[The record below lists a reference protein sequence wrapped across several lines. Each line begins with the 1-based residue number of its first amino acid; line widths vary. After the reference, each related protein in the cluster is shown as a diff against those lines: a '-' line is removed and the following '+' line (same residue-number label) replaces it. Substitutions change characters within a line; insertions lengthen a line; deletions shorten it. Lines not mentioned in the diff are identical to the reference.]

1 MTATSHRGS
10 PTTYPGD
17 PSGQGAGGAVS
28 PPPQRPQA
36 PGLYPWIMA
45 GSVAVA
51 ILGAALSLNGVF
63 RGWAW
68 FMPLITTVVAV
79 ALTLAILRTLRIQ
92 PLLAT
97 LGALA
102 ALAGIL
108 TFTFCRQD
116 SFLGF
121 IPTTGTFGAV
131 GRLIKRA
138 AETVVSESAPVAP
151 NAGIVFV
158 TCACLG
164 LLVILIDALAVPL
177 SMPAASGIGLL
188 AVMVVPATI
197 KPQSVGVAGF
207 VGATVGYLLI
217 LGCSQWFAP
226 DARLQSGAP
235 RSSGQIRRSL
245 VTGALALGLALVV
258 PLAIPGFETGTFPQ
272 GSRLS
277 PWGTSN
283 GLNPMI
289 TLGNSL
295 RSPTGSGR
303 ITYSTSSSAATYLR
317 SVTIDHF
324 DGETWAPD
332 DRSAIR
338 RAGVDRIE
346 PGYSIQGE
354 VVNAVTSINAG
365 LFTSPY
371 LPAPFAP
378 VSVNGLNG
386 RWTWDPATLS
396 IMSTETSTL
405 AQRYVVF
412 SAAPRITAQAL
423 SQVTGQPRSVSE
435 DFLRVP
441 GNLPSIVR
449 QTAEQVTASAGS
461 NYAKALAIQKYLR
474 SSEFTYSLQAPVQN
488 GYDGNGLSVLADFL
502 AVKSGYCVHFSSA
515 MAVMARVEGIP
526 SRIAVGYAPGRLTGE
541 TVALVGQGSFPEYEV
556 DARDAHAWPELYFEG
571 LGWVPFEPTPSR
583 GVVPEYATESS
594 VPGSL
599 STNADEKDVPG
610 TSVTPAPSTVPLPG
624 GDTPTAGSG
633 ASDPLPTV
641 IATIAAVLLLA
652 AFLCSPRLSR
662 VVLRR
667 RRLNPKKPA
676 DRGSPDALSPD
687 AASPQAA
694 SPGQHDSA
702 ALAWAELQDLATD
715 FGVPSTPSETPRHF
729 SARLRSSSV
738 LGEAGGLDDAAH
750 AAVTSL
756 TADFERQRYGRPM
769 EAASP
774 AAARVAV
781 VRESLR
787 NNASWLVRFRANWLP
802 PSLMR
807 RWFHALGAP
816 FRAVGTLFRR
826 TGHGIA
832 RSWRALRGLLPQRR

>member
-1 MTATSHRGS
+1 
-10 PTTYPGD
+10 
-17 PSGQGAGGAVS
+17 
-28 PPPQRPQA
+28 
-36 PGLYPWIMA
+36 MA
-45 GSVAVA
+45 GAISVGV
-51 ILGAALSLNGVF
+51 LGASLSLNGVF

-68 FMPLITTVVAV
+68 LLPLITTVVAV
-79 ALTLAILRTLRIQ
+79 SLTLAILRSLRLPPI
-92 PLLAT
+92 LST
-97 LGALA
+97 LGSFA

-108 TFTFCRQD
+108 SFTFCRAD
-116 SFLGF
+116 SLLGF
-121 IPTTGTFGAV
+121 IPTPGTFAAV

-138 AETVVSESAPVAP
+138 GETVVSESAPVAP

-177 SMPAASGIGLL
+177 SMPAASGVGLL

-197 KPQSVGVAGF
+197 KPQSVGMPGF
-207 VGATVGYLLI
+207 IGATIGFLLI

-226 DARLQSGAP
+226 DSRLQSGAP
-235 RSSGQIRRSL
+235 RSSGQFKRSL
-245 VTGALALGLALVV
+245 VTGVLTLGLALAV
-258 PLAIPGFETGTFPQ
+258 PLAIPGFDSGTFPQ

-303 ITYSTSSSAATYLR
+303 ITYATSSSAPLYLR

-332 DRSAIR
+332 DRTATR
-338 RAGVDRIE
+338 RAGADKIE
-346 PGYSIQGE
+346 TGYAVQGD

-386 RWTWDPATLS
+386 RWTWDPNTLS

-412 SAAPRITAQAL
+412 SAAPKVTAQTL
-423 SQVTGQPRSVSE
+423 SQANAAPRSISD
-435 DFLRVP
+435 DFLRIP
-441 GNLPSIVR
+441 GNLPGIVR
-449 QTAEQVTASAGS
+449 ETADKVTASSGN
-461 NYAKALAIQKYLR
+461 NYAKALAIQKFLR
-474 SSEFTYSLQAPVQN
+474 SGEFSYSLQAPVQN

-502 AVKSGYCVHFSSA
+502 SVKAGYCVHFSSA

-541 TVALVGQGSFPEYEV
+541 SVALVGQGSFPEYEV

-583 GVVPEYATESS
+583 GVVPDYATDSS
-594 VPGSL
+594 VTGNL
-599 STNADEKDVPG
+599 STNADEKDVP
-610 TSVTPAPSTVPLPG
+610 TTPATPAPTPLPLPG
-624 GDTPTAGSG
+624 AETPTTGPVESN
-633 ASDPLPTV
+633 PFPT
-641 IATIAAVLLLA
+641 IGLIAAAAVIFA
-652 AFLCSPRLSR
+652 AFLGSPWLSR
-662 VVLRR
+662 TLLRR
-667 RRLNPKKPA
+667 RRLNRRPPPE
-676 DRGSPDALSPD
+676 DERP
-687 AASPQAA
+687 
-694 SPGQHDSA
+694 PGYQDPSA
-702 ALAWAELQDLATD
+702 AHAWAELLDLSAD

-729 SARLRSSSV
+729 SSRLRSSTA
-738 LGEAGGLDDAAH
+738 LGEAGGLDEAAH
-750 AAVTSL
+750 SAVSSL
-756 TADFERQRYGRPM
+756 TSDFERQRYGRPT
-769 EAASP
+769 EASRA
-774 AAARVAV
+774 AAARIAV

-787 NNASWLVRFRANWLP
+787 NNASWWVRFRATWLP

-807 RWFHALGAP
+807 RWFRALGAP
-816 FRAVGTLFRR
+816 FRAIAALFRHL
-826 TGHGIA
+826 GYGIA
-832 RSWRALRGLLPQRR
+832 RAWRAMRGLLPQRR

>member
-1 MTATSHRGS
+1 
-10 PTTYPGD
+10 
-17 PSGQGAGGAVS
+17 
-28 PPPQRPQA
+28 
-36 PGLYPWIMA
+36 MA
-45 GSVAVA
+45 GAISVGV
-51 ILGAALSLNGVF
+51 LGASLSLNGVF

-68 FMPLITTVVAV
+68 LLPLITTVVAV
-79 ALTLAILRTLRIQ
+79 ALTLAILRSLRLPPI
-92 PLLAT
+92 LST
-97 LGALA
+97 LGSFA
-102 ALAGIL
+102 ALAGVL
-108 TFTFCRQD
+108 AFTFCRAD
-116 SFLGF
+116 SLLGF
-121 IPTTGTFGAV
+121 IPTPGTFAAV

-138 AETVVSESAPVAP
+138 GETVVSESAPVAP

-177 SMPAASGIGLL
+177 SMPAASGVGLL

-197 KPQSVGVAGF
+197 KPQSVGMPSF
-207 VGATVGYLLI
+207 LGATIGFLLI

-226 DARLQSGAP
+226 DSRLQSGAP
-235 RSSGQIRRSL
+235 RSSGQFKRSL
-245 VTGALALGLALVV
+245 VTGVLALGLALVV
-258 PLAIPGFETGTFPQ
+258 PLAIPGFESGTFPQ

-303 ITYSTSSSAATYLR
+303 ITYATSSSAPLYLR

-332 DRSAIR
+332 DRTATR
-338 RAGVDRIE
+338 RAGADKIE
-346 PGYSIQGE
+346 AGYAVQGE

-386 RWTWDPATLS
+386 RWTWDPNTLS

-412 SAAPRITAQAL
+412 SAAPKVTAQAL
-423 SQVTGQPRSVSE
+423 SQANAAPRSISD
-435 DFLRVP
+435 DFLRIP
-441 GNLPSIVR
+441 GNLPGIIR
-449 QTAEQVTASAGS
+449 ETADKVTASAGN
-461 NYAKALAIQKYLR
+461 NYGKALAIQKFLR
-474 SSEFTYSLQAPVQN
+474 SGEFTYSLQAPVQN

-502 AVKSGYCVHFSSA
+502 SVKAGYCVHFSSA

-541 TVALVGQGSFPEYEV
+541 SVALVGQGSFPEYEV

-583 GVVPEYATESS
+583 GVVPDYASESS
-594 VPGSL
+594 VTGNL
-599 STNADEKDVPG
+599 STNADEKDVP
-610 TSVTPAPSTVPLPG
+610 TTAATPAPTPLPLPG
-624 GDTPTAGSG
+624 AESPAAGPVENN
-633 ASDPLPTV
+633 PLPT
-641 IATIAAVLLLA
+641 IGITAGAVLVLA
-652 AFLCSPRLSR
+652 AFLGSPRLSR
-662 VVLRR
+662 TVLRR
-667 RRLNPKKPA
+667 RRLNRRPPPE
-676 DRGSPDALSPD
+676 DERP
-687 AASPQAA
+687 
-694 SPGQHDSA
+694 PGYQDPSA
-702 ALAWAELQDLATD
+702 ALAWAELLDLSAD
-715 FGVPSTPSETPRHF
+715 YGVPSVPSETPRHF
-729 SARLRSSSV
+729 SARLRSSSI
-738 LGEAGGLDDAAH
+738 LGDTGGLDDAAH
-750 AAVTSL
+750 AAVSSL
-756 TADFERQRYGRPM
+756 TADFERQRYGRPS
-769 EAASP
+769 EP
-774 AAARVAV
+774 GKAAAPRIAV

-787 NNASWLVRFRANWLP
+787 NNSNWWVRFRATWLP

-816 FRAVGTLFRR
+816 FRAVASGARH
-826 TGHGIA
+826 TGRAVA
-832 RSWRALRGLLPQRR
+832 RPWRALRGLLPQRR

>member
-1 MTATSHRGS
+1 
-10 PTTYPGD
+10 
-17 PSGQGAGGAVS
+17 
-28 PPPQRPQA
+28 
-36 PGLYPWIMA
+36 MA
-45 GSVAVA
+45 GA
-51 ILGAALSLNGVF
+51 ISAGVLGAALSLNGVF

-68 FMPLITTVVAV
+68 LLPLITTVVAV
-79 ALTLAILRTLRIQ
+79 SLTLAILRSLRLP
-92 PLLAT
+92 PLVST
-97 LGALA
+97 LGSFA

-108 TFTFCRQD
+108 SFTFCRPD
-116 SFLGF
+116 SLLGF
-121 IPTTGTFGAV
+121 IPTPGTFAAV

-138 AETVVSESAPVAP
+138 GETVVSESAPVAP

-177 SMPAASGIGLL
+177 SMPAASGVGLL

-197 KPQSVGVAGF
+197 KPQSVGMPGF
-207 VGATVGYLLI
+207 IGATVGFLLI

-226 DARLQSGAP
+226 DSRLQSGAS
-235 RSSGQIRRSL
+235 RSSGQFKRSL
-245 VTGALALGLALVV
+245 VTGVLTLGLALAV
-258 PLAIPGFETGTFPQ
+258 PLAIPGFDSGTFPQ

-303 ITYSTSSSAATYLR
+303 ITYATSSSAPLYLR

-332 DRSAIR
+332 DRTATR
-338 RAGVDRIE
+338 RAGADRIE
-346 PGYSIQGE
+346 TGYAVQGD

-386 RWTWDPATLS
+386 RWTWDPNTLS

-412 SAAPRITAQAL
+412 SAAPRVTAQAL
-423 SQVTGQPRSVSE
+423 SQANAAPRSISD
-435 DFLRVP
+435 DFLRIP
-441 GNLPSIVR
+441 GNLPGIVR
-449 QTAEQVTASAGS
+449 ETADKVTASSGN
-461 NYAKALAIQKYLR
+461 NYAKALAIQKFLR
-474 SSEFTYSLQAPVQN
+474 SGEFSYSLQAPVQN

-502 AVKSGYCVHFSSA
+502 SVKAGYCVHFSSA

-541 TVALVGQGSFPEYEV
+541 SVALVGQGSFPEYEV

-583 GVVPEYATESS
+583 GVVPDYATDSS
-594 VPGSL
+594 VTGNL
-599 STNADEKDVPG
+599 STNADEKDVP
-610 TSVTPAPSTVPLPG
+610 TTPATPAPTPLPLPG
-624 GDTPTAGSG
+624 AETPATGPVESN
-633 ASDPLPTV
+633 PFPT
-641 IATIAAVLLLA
+641 IGLLAAAAVVLA
-652 AFLCSPRLSR
+652 AFLGSPWLSR
-662 VVLRR
+662 TLLRR
-667 RRLNPKKPA
+667 RRLNRKPPPE
-676 DRGSPDALSPD
+676 DERP
-687 AASPQAA
+687 
-694 SPGQHDSA
+694 PGYVDPSA
-702 ALAWAELQDLATD
+702 AHAWAELLDLSAD
-715 FGVPSTPSETPRHF
+715 FGLPSTPSETPRHF
-729 SARLRSSSV
+729 SYRLRSSTA
-738 LGEAGGLDDAAH
+738 LGEVGGLDDAAH
-750 AAVTSL
+750 SAVSSL
-756 TADFERQRYGRPM
+756 TSDFERQRYGRPS
-769 EAASP
+769 EASKA
-774 AAARVAV
+774 AAARIAV

-787 NNASWLVRFRANWLP
+787 NNSSWWVRFRATWLP

-807 RWFHALGAP
+807 RWFRALGAP
-816 FRAVGTLFRR
+816 FRAMAALLRHLGY
-826 TGHGIA
+826 GISRA
-832 RSWRALRGLLPQRR
+832 WRAMRGLLPQRR

>member
-1 MTATSHRGS
+1 
-10 PTTYPGD
+10 
-17 PSGQGAGGAVS
+17 
-28 PPPQRPQA
+28 
-36 PGLYPWIMA
+36 MA

-51 ILGAALSLNGVF
+51 VLGAALSLNGVF

-68 FMPLITTVVAV
+68 FMPLITTVLAV
-79 ALTLAILRTLRIQ
+79 ALTLAILRSLRVQ

-108 TFTFCRQD
+108 SFTFARQD
-116 SFLGF
+116 SFIGF
-121 IPTTGTFGAV
+121 IPTTGTFTAV

-158 TCACLG
+158 ACACMG

-197 KPQSVGVAGF
+197 KPQSVGMAGF
-207 VGATVGYLLI
+207 IGATAGYLLI

-235 RSSGQIRRSL
+235 RSSGQFRRSL
-245 VTGALALGLALVV
+245 VTGAVALGLALVV

-295 RSPTGSGR
+295 RSPTGAGR
-303 ITYSTSSSAATYLR
+303 ITYATSTSAPTYLR
-317 SVTIDHF
+317 SVTVDHF

-332 DRSAIR
+332 DRSATR
-338 RAGVDRIE
+338 RAGADRIE
-346 PGYSIQGE
+346 TGYAVQGE
-354 VVNAVTSINAG
+354 VVNAVTSINTG

-396 IMSTETSTL
+396 IMSTETTTL

-412 SAAPRITAQAL
+412 SATPKVTAQSL
-423 SQVTGQPRSVSE
+423 SQATAPPRSISD
-435 DFLRVP
+435 DFLRIP
-441 GNLPSIVR
+441 GNLPGIVR
-449 QTAEQVTASAGS
+449 ETADAVTASAGS

-474 SSEFTYSLQAPVQN
+474 SNEFTYSLQAPVQN

-583 GVVPEYATESS
+583 GVVPDYASETS
-594 VPGSL
+594 VPGNL
-599 STNADEKDVPG
+599 STNADEKEVP
-610 TSVTPAPSTVPLPG
+610 SSAATPAPTTVPLPG
-624 GDTPTAGSG
+624 VDTPGAGS
-633 ASDPLPTV
+633 AAANPLPAFA
-641 IATIAAVLLLA
+641 ATGAAVLLLA
-652 AFLCSPRLSR
+652 AFLGSPRLSR
-662 VVLRR
+662 TVLRR
-667 RRLNPKKPA
+667 RRLSH
-676 DRGSPDALSPD
+676 RGPPDD
-687 AASPQAA
+687 ARP
-694 SPGQHDSA
+694 PGYQDPSA

-715 FGVPSTPSETPRHF
+715 FGVPSRPSETPRHF
-729 SARLRSSSV
+729 SARLRSSTV

-750 AAVTSL
+750 AAVASL
-756 TADFERQRYGRPM
+756 TSDFERQRYGRPA
-769 EAASP
+769 EAAS
-774 AAARVAV
+774 AAAPRIAV

-787 NNASWLVRFRANWLP
+787 NNTGWLVRFRANWVP
-802 PSLMR
+802 PSLMN
-807 RWFHALGAP
+807 RWFRALGAP
-816 FRAVGTLFRR
+816 FRAVAALA
-826 TGHGIA
+826 GHLGQAIA
-832 RSWRALRGLLPQRR
+832 RSWRALKGLLPQRR

>member
-1 MTATSHRGS
+1 MTVTSRPSAEPRGNRAGAPAKGRPS
-10 PTTYPGD
+10 NSRKPG
-17 PSGQGAGGAVS
+17 
-28 PPPQRPQA
+28 
-36 PGLYPWIMA
+36 PGLYPWAMA
-45 GSVAVA
+45 GA
-51 ILGAALSLNGVF
+51 ISIGVLGAALSLNGVF

-68 FMPLITTVVAV
+68 LLPLITTVVAV
-79 ALTLAILRTLRIQ
+79 ALALAVLRSLRV
-92 PLLAT
+92 PAGFAS
-97 LGALA
+97 LGSLA

-108 TFTFCRQD
+108 SFTFCRPD

-121 IPTTGTFGAV
+121 IPTPGTFGAV

-138 AETVVSESAPVAP
+138 GETVVSESAPVAP

-164 LLVILIDALAVPL
+164 LLVVLIDALAVPL

-188 AVMVVPATI
+188 AIMVVPATI

-207 VGATVGYLLI
+207 IGATVGFLLI

-226 DARLQSGAP
+226 DSRLQSGAP
-235 RSSGQIRRSL
+235 RSAGQFRRSL

-258 PLAIPGFETGTFPQ
+258 PLAIPGFESGTFPQ

-277 PWGTSN
+277 PWGSSN

-303 ITYSTSSSAATYLR
+303 ITYATSSSAPLYLR

-332 DRSAIR
+332 DRPATR
-338 RAGVDRIE
+338 RAGADKIE
-346 PGYSIQGE
+346 TGYSVQGE
-354 VVNAVTSINAG
+354 IVNAVTSINAG

-386 RWTWDPATLS
+386 RWTWDPNTLS

-412 SAAPRITAQAL
+412 SAAPKITAQAL
-423 SQVTGQPRSVSE
+423 SQANAAPRSISD
-435 DFLRVP
+435 DFLRIP
-441 GNLPSIVR
+441 GNLPGIVR
-449 QTAEQVTASAGS
+449 ETADKVTASAGN

-474 SSEFTYSLQAPVQN
+474 SGEFTYSLQAPVQN

-502 AVKSGYCVHFSSA
+502 SVKAGYCVHFSSA
-515 MAVMARVEGIP
+515 MAVMARAEGIP

-541 TVALVGQGSFPEYEV
+541 SVALVGQGSFPEFEV

-583 GVVPEYATESS
+583 GVVPDYASESS
-594 VPGSL
+594 VPGNL
-599 STNADEKDVPG
+599 STNADEKDVP
-610 TSVTPAPSTVPLPG
+610 TAAPTPV
-624 GDTPTAGSG
+624 PTAVPSPDAAIPAAGPVQ
-633 ASDPLPTV
+633 SDPMPV
-641 IATIAAVLLLA
+641 ILGATGAALLA
-652 AFLCSPRLSR
+652 AVFLASPRISR
-662 VVLRR
+662 TVLRR
-667 RRLNPKKPA
+667 RRLNRRRVPEDERPPGYQ
-676 DRGSPDALSPD
+676 DPS
-687 AASPQAA
+687 AS
-694 SPGQHDSA
+694 H
-702 ALAWAELQDLATD
+702 AWAELLDLAAD
-715 FGVPSTPSETPRHF
+715 YGLPSKPSETPRHF
-729 SARLRSSSV
+729 SARLRSSPL

-750 AAVTSL
+750 AAVVSL
-756 TADFERQRYGRPM
+756 TSDFERQRYGRPS
-769 EAASP
+769 EAGK
-774 AAARVAV
+774 AAGARIAV
-781 VRESLR
+781 VQESLR
-787 NNASWLVRFRANWLP
+787 NHSGWWVRFRAIWLP

-807 RWFHALGAP
+807 RWLHALGMP
-816 FRAVGTLFRR
+816 FRALAAGLRHA
-826 TGHGIA
+826 GYGIA
-832 RSWRALRGLLPQRR
+832 RWWRAVRGLLPQRR